1 MIVGG
6 GCSASPP
13 WCVSVTF
20 TPISEPAALYIGS
33 ISDATSSRP
42 CETGVGMLE
51 TQMMIVENNTTVIAR
66 IRIVPMTS
74 EIPDSSS
81 RKTTFIEG
89 PPGGQERIV
98 FAAGPTIYKVFA
110 VVTTERKPD
119 SHIWRDLACRPDC
132 SAPVGGLPSP
142 SSRVDGS

>member
-20 TPISEPAALYIGS
+20 TPTREPATFSIGS
-33 ISDATSSRP
+33 ISDATAGRR
-42 CETGVGMLE
+42 CATGVGMLE
-51 TQMMIVENNTTVIAR
+51 THMMIVENNTPVMAR
-66 IRIVPMTS
+66 IRIVPTTS

-89 PPGGQERIV
+89 PPGGRERIM
-98 FAAGPTIYKVFA
+98 FAAGPTIFKVFA
-110 VVTTERKPD
+110 VVTTTAKPLEGFRACFRASLMNDPLGTGHKEGPD
-119 SHIWRDLACRPDC
+119 S
-132 SAPVGGLPSP
+132 
-142 SSRVDGS
+142 

>member
-1 MIVGG
+1 MLVGG

-33 ISDATSSRP
+33 ISDAMSSRP
-42 CETGVGMLE
+42 CATGVGMLE

-66 IRIVPMTS
+66 IRIVPTTS

-89 PPGGQERIV
+89 PPGGQERIT
-98 FAAGPTIYKVFA
+98 FAAEPTIYKMFA
-110 VVTTERKPD
+110 VVTTAQKPEHQVPH
-119 SHIWRDLACRPDC
+119 S
-132 SAPVGGLPSP
+132 
-142 SSRVDGS
+142 